1 MPTRS
6 GPIARFHQTAAGLTT
21 VVYTVPVD
29 TTAIIKHVVV
39 RNSDTVDRQ
48 TDVYAWNNANGAAGH
63 MFTQIVIARSLL
75 TWNGWLAMMPGDQL
89 TLYTASPNLHLW
101 VSGALLPGTI

>member
-6 GPIARFHQTAAGLTT
+6 GPVARFHQTAAGLTT

-29 TTAIIKHVVV
+29 TTLIVKHVVV
-39 RNSDTVDRQ
+39 RNSEVVDR
-48 TDVYAWNNANGAAGH
+48 TVNVYAWNNAAGAAGH
-63 MFTQIVIARSLL
+63 MFSTIVVARTLQ
-75 TWNGWLAMMPGDQL
+75 TWNGWLAMLPGDQL
-89 TLYTASPNLHLW
+89 TLYTDGSNVHLW